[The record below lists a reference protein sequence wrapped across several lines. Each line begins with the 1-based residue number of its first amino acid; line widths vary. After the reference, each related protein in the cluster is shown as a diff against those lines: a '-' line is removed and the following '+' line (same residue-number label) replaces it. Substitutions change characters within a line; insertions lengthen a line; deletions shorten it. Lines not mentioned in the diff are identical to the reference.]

1 MAAAQ
6 WREIEGICAREGQ
19 ADNRRDRAWDQWDC
33 WKPLESCPVGLV
45 GWNMVDAATNERW
58 YVLRSKPRKEATLFR
73 FAQQHGHRV
82 FYPRIPVKPVNPRAS
97 KVRPYFPGYMFVYTD
112 LETVGESTFRWMP
125 FSGGLVHVGGSP
137 ADVAEMTVAAIRTR
151 IAEIWEAGGLKFDG
165 LKKGEKVLV
174 REGMFEGY
182 EGIFDATL
190 SGRQRVRVFLKMLN
204 DRFVP
209 VELDAGTIEKLK
221 RSS

>member
-1 MAAAQ
+1 MMDVAANQ
-6 WREIEGICAREGQ
+6 
-19 ADNRRDRAWDQWDC
+19 
-33 WKPLESCPVGLV
+33 
-45 GWNMVDAATNERW
+45 RW

-73 FAQQHGHRV
+73 LAQQHGHQV

-112 LETVGESTFRWMP
+112 LEAVGESVFRWMP
-125 FSGGLVHVGGSP
+125 FSAGLVHVGGAP
-137 ADVAEMTVAAIRTR
+137 ASVAEMTVAAIRTR

-165 LKKGEKVLV
+165 LKKGERVLV